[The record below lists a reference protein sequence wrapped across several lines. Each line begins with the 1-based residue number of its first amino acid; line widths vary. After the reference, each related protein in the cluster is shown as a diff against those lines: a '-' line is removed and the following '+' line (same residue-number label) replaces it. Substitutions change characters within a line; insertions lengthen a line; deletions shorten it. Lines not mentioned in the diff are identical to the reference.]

1 MTGQNKRLSKKQL
14 AVIDDMF
21 SGELDEQAILD
32 RHGISRFIFNKWLTD
47 EDFQAEFSRRVAG
60 CHRQSQFIIARYGPL
75 AAAKLVELTE
85 SEKEET
91 RRKACLD
98 IISLPKVSEKNSGAK
113 EQTGQEELTSQ
124 LPAQTAAKLLAMLA
138 EEKRTD
144 KDVHSD

>member
-1 MTGQNKRLSKKQL
+1 MTGQDKRLSKKQL

-21 SGELDEQAILD
+21 SGELDEQVIPD
-32 RHGISRFIFNKWLTD
+32 RHGISRFILNKWLTD
-47 EDFQAEFSRRVAG
+47 EDFQAEFSRRIAG

-85 SEKEET
+85 SDKEET

-98 IISLPKVSEKNSGAK
+98 IISLPKLTKKNSSVK
-113 EQTGQEELTSQ
+113 EQTEQEELTNQ

-138 EEKRTD
+138 EEKRTG

>member
-1 MTGQNKRLSKKQL
+1 MTGQKKRLSKKQL
-14 AVIDDMF
+14 AVIEDMF
-21 SGELDEQAILD
+21 NGELDEQSILD

-47 EDFQAEFSRRVAG
+47 EDFQAEFSRRIAG

-85 SEKEET
+85 SDKEET

-98 IISLPKVSEKNSGAK
+98 IISLPKLTEKNSNVK
-113 EQTGQEELTSQ
+113 EQTEQEESTGQ
-124 LPAQTAAKLLAMLA
+124 LSAQTAAKLLAILA
-138 EEKRTD
+138 EEKSTG